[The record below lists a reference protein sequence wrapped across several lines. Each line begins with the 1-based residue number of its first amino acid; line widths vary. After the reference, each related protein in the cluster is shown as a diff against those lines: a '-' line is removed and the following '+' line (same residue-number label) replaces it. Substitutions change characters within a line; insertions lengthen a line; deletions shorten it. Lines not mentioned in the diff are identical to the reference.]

1 MSIRLNKVLTELN
14 IGLQTAVDF
23 LKNKKSLGEIRDD
36 ANLSTKISD
45 EQYDALVAQ
54 FKGDKVIK
62 NEAEKMFAKK
72 GKDKKA
78 EKKAT
83 SANDLV
89 TQVTK
94 FKPLGKI
101 DLDNLGKQ
109 QVAGKSAVQD
119 GNAEQKTAAVSQSA
133 DNQPAPEPVNTPKPA
148 AEPVAPKVEEKSAA
162 APATEPA
169 QKSEPE
175 QKPETVV
182 KPAAEPAQKP
192 APAQKSEPA
201 QKLEPTNKQHVA

>member
-62 NEAEKMFAKK
+62 NEADKMFAKK

-133 DNQPAPEPVNTPKPA
+133 DNQTAPEPVIPPSRQLSLLLRRRR
-148 AEPVAPKVEEKSAA
+148 KSL
-162 APATEPA
+162 PLRLLQSLCRSLSLSRNRRQLLSLLQSLHRSPHLLRS
-169 QKSEPE
+169 QNLRRSRS
-175 QKPETVV
+175 Q
-182 KPAAEPAQKP
+182 QI
-192 APAQKSEPA
+192 SSM
-201 QKLEPTNKQHVA
+201 